1 MNPIRRF
8 RETRGITQRELA
20 EVCFVDVSAV
30 RHWEHNRRDPSASVI
45 IRIATEFG
53 VPTIC
58 SDSRKRRKRHEIHL
72 HHFCGHLHHFGGK

>member
-8 RETRGITQRELA
+8 REARGITQRELA

-53 VPTIC
+53 VSADYLLGLTE
-58 SDSRKRRKRHEIHL
+58 KEKTL
-72 HHFCGHLHHFGGK
+72 